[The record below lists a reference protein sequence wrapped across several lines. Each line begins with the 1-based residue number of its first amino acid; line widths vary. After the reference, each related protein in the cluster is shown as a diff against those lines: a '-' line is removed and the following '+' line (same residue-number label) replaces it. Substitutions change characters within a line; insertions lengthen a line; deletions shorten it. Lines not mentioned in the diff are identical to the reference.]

1 LNLKIL
7 RFPPTTTIHTDKLS
21 MPAHKLHF
29 LRSKHA
35 MNLKKIFKNILRE
48 PVLKTLLSRNK
59 EDYRLLG
66 HAAWILL

>member
-1 LNLKIL
+1 
-7 RFPPTTTIHTDKLS
+7 
-21 MPAHKLHF
+21 
-29 LRSKHA
+29 

-66 HAAWILL
+66 HAA